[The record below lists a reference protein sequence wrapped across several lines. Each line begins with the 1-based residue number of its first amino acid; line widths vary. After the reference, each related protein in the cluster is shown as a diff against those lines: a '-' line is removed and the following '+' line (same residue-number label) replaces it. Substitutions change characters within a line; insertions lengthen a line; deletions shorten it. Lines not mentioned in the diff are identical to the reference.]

1 MKTSVKLFALAIL
14 LKTDVEAV
22 KLGETQIVK
31 IIPDEYDAMMG
42 LDKLNQLKS
51 TEEKPLVDVAI
62 PLIEHVLENS
72 DDTTIKKVVRDIL
85 EDNEELIS

>member
-1 MKTSVKLFALAIL
+1 
-14 LKTDVEAV
+14 
-22 KLGETQIVK
+22 
-31 IIPDEYDAMMG
+31 MMG

>member
-1 MKTSVKLFALAIL
+1 MKTSATLCALAIL
-14 LKTDVEAV
+14 LTTDAEAI

-31 IIPDEYDAMMG
+31 IIPDEYDGIMG
-42 LDKLNQLKS
+42 LDKLNQLQS